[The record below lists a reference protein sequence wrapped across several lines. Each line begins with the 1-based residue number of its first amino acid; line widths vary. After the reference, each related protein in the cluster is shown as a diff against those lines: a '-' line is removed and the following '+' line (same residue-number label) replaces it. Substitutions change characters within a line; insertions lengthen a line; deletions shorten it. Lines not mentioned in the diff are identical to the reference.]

1 MVVWAQ
7 GKGCV
12 MFIDY
17 PNASPGDRGVLS
29 HPNLLIRVQR
39 LALDT
44 FSRRFELLQ
53 GVGAVQELRFGAP

>member
-1 MVVWAQ
+1 
-7 GKGCV
+7 

-17 PNASPGDRGVLS
+17 PNAPPGDRGVLF
-29 HPNLLIRVQR
+29 HPNPLIRVQR

-53 GVGAVQELRFGAP
+53 GVGAVRELRFGAP